1 VTRARRPVLSK
12 AGAGRGDYGIDAPR
26 ALITIALP
34 GVAALAVAAVGI
46 ALGWAPGP
54 VAVLGAVVVVD
65 LAIVGTF
72 LYATRV
78 GKHRVWAEVLNSLM
92 WRGDELGLDLGCGRG
107 AVLIALARRL
117 PRGHVTGL
125 DIWDRVDQSGN
136 AEAVTQRNAVAE
148 GVADRVTVDTG
159 DIRDLDFPTG
169 TFDVVTTSLVL
180 HNLRT
185 PDDRKLVLQSAM
197 DVLKP
202 GGHLLVAD
210 IRNIDEYKLV
220 LEQCGAEILAVRN
233 FGVRACFGIP
243 RLRLI
248 VASKPC
254 SKVAVESDEHHV
266 RN

>member
-1 VTRARRPVLSK
+1 MSETLSRTS
-12 AGAGRGDYGIDAPR
+12 GRGDYGIDAPR
-26 ALITIALP
+26 ALMAIALP
-34 GVAALAVAAVGI
+34 GVAALAAGAVGV
-46 ALGWAPGP
+46 ALGWAPGLT
-54 VAVLGAVVVVD
+54 AALGAVLVVD

-78 GKHRVWAEVLNSLM
+78 GKHRVWAEVLDSLS
-92 WRGDELGLDLGCGRG
+92 WRGDELGLDMGCGRG

-136 AEAVTQRNAVAE
+136 AEALTHRNAVAE

-159 DIRDLDFPTG
+159 DLRDLDCPTG
-169 TFDVVTTSLVL
+169 TFDVATTSLVL
-180 HNLRT
+180 HNLPT
-185 PDDRKLVLQSAM
+185 PEDRKRVLRNAM

-202 GGHLLVAD
+202 GGRLLVGD

-220 LEQCGAEILAVRN
+220 LEHCGAENLAVRS
-233 FGVRACFGIP
+233 FGVRAQFGIP

-248 VASKPC
+248 VASKP
-254 SKVAVESDEHHV
+254 SSRVATGPDEHRP